1 MQIFKHRH
9 FNHWAKFE
17 GITDKILKQ
26 AIIELEQGLFEAN
39 LGGGLY
45 KKRVA
50 CKGKGKRSGYR
61 TLIAFRRGDKAIFV
75 YGFAKKVKDNI
86 KLSEKE
92 IYKKLAQYYLG
103 ITKKELTK
111 LLTTNKLI
119 EVL

>member
-1 MQIFKHRH
+1 MQIFKHRD
-9 FNHWAKFE
+9 FNHWAKLE
-17 GITDKILKQ
+17 GITDKILRQ
-26 AIIELEQGLFEAN
+26 VVMELEQGLFEAN

-50 CKGKGKRSGYR
+50 GKGKGKRSGYR
-61 TLIAFRRGDKAIFV
+61 TLIAFRQDDKAIFV
-75 YGFAKKVKDNI
+75 YGFAKKAKDNI
-86 KLSEKE
+86 KSNEKK

-103 ITKKELTK
+103 VNKQELTN